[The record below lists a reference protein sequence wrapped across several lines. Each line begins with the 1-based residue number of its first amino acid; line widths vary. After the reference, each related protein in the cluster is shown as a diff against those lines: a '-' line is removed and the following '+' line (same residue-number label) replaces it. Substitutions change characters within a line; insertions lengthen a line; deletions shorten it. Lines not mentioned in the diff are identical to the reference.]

1 MTRAGGVA
9 KRRVRLPLGRD
20 GVTALEFALVAP
32 VLFMLLF
39 GGVEFG
45 RALHTRSTL
54 QFAVER
60 AARCAAVD
68 KNLCGTPDAIK
79 AYAASLMTGKGIG
92 ASTFSTTST
101 TPTNCGRQVSA
112 SLDFTLTL
120 PKPLPST
127 VKLTAESCYPT
138 G

>member
-1 MTRAGGVA
+1 MSRAEGVA
-9 KRRVRLPLGRD
+9 RRPVRLLLGRD

-32 VLFMLLF
+32 VAITLLL

-60 AARCAAVD
+60 AARCAAID

-79 AYAASLMTGKGIG
+79 AYAANLMTGRGIG
-92 ASTFSTTST
+92 ASTFSTTS
-101 TPTNCGRQVSA
+101 TNCGRQVSA
-112 SLDFTLTL
+112 SLDFALTL
-120 PKPLPST
+120 PKPFANT
-127 VKLTAESCYPT
+127 VKLTAASCYPT
-138 G
+138 T